1 MTYVPK
7 PVSRIYLCKKCRRA
21 YLEEDIKAEHLT
33 PEKLFEII
41 PAGMSP
47 PQRRPYTQEDI
58 DKALNTTGFVMSRMD
73 HQIITVRIVSR
84 HCQY

>member
-21 YLEEDIKAEHLT
+21 YLEEDIKAEYLT

-41 PAGMSP
+41 MPECHHHK
-47 PQRRPYTQEDI
+47 EDHTHKI
-58 DKALNTTGFVMSRMD
+58 DELVVNHYFA
-73 HQIITVRIVSR
+73 Q
-84 HCQY
+84 